1 MVAGL
6 DTAPAH
12 AHPPFGEA
20 SERFLNREL
29 SWLDFNARVLALAED
44 DQVPLLERAKFLAIF
59 SQNLDEF
66 FEVRVSGLMEQL
78 DAGPDGAEL
87 VDEVRSEEH
96 TSELQSQSNL
106 VCRLLLEKKKN
117 NIV

>member
-20 SERFLNREL
+20 SERFLNRGL
-29 SWLDFNARVLALAED
+29 PGLASTPRALPLAED

-59 SQNLDEF
+59 SQTLDEF
-66 FEVRVSGLMEQL
+66 FEVRVPGLREHL
-78 DAGPDGAEL
+78 DAGPRPPTADGLDL
-87 VDEVRSEEH
+87 VDQLRSI
-96 TSELQSQSNL
+96 
-106 VCRLLLEKKKN
+106 R
-117 NIV
+117 